1 LTVDDWAGQSWNYC
15 KPVAKFP
22 DDREALR
29 EVIRE
34 GHPRFFLGSDSAP
47 HPPHTKSTS
56 TPQTACAAGIYT
68 SPILLP
74 LVMHLLEEFGA
85 LDKVDGFVSTFGRAF
100 YGRAAPSMSGCGGKT
115 VVLRKLEGKGQK
127 VDERWVMGQES
138 VVPFWAGK
146 ELSWEIVED

>member
-1 LTVDDWAGQSWNYC
+1 VDDWAGQSWNYC
-15 KPVAKFP
+15 KPVAKYH

-47 HPPHTKSTS
+47 HPPHSKSTS
-56 TPQTACAAGIYT
+56 TPSKACSAGIYT

-74 LVMHLLEEFGA
+74 LVVHLLEEFGA
-85 LDKVDGFVSTFGRAF
+85 LDKVEGFVSEFGRRF
-100 YGRAAPSMSGCGGKT
+100 YRCEVQRMAEEGNVKVRKVLDKGGRKIEEKWIG
-115 VVLRKLEGKGQK
+115 
-127 VDERWVMGQES
+127 DEEQS

-146 ELSWEIVED
+146 ELKWEIVE